1 MSQEFVRIILLNIVV
16 VVVVVVVVV
25 EAHLSRAEVVAEAWQ
40 GVEPANLAVEAPA
53 GRQARH

>member
-16 VVVVVVVVV
+16 VV
-25 EAHLSRAEVVAEAWQ
+25 EAHLSRPEVVAEAWQ

-53 GRQARH
+53 GRQAGH

>member
-16 VVVVVVVVV
+16 VVV
-25 EAHLSRAEVVAEAWQ
+25 EAHLPRAEVVAEAWQ

>member
-1 MSQEFVRIILLNIVV
+1 MSQEFVRIILLNI
-16 VVVVVVVVV
+16 VVVVV

-53 GRQARH
+53 GRQAGH

>member
-1 MSQEFVRIILLNIVV
+1 MSQEFVRIILLLNI
-16 VVVVVVVVV
+16 VVVVVVVV

>member
-16 VVVVVVVVV
+16 V
-25 EAHLSRAEVVAEAWQ
+25 EAHLSRAEVVSEAWQ

>member
-1 MSQEFVRIILLNIVV
+1 MSQEFVRIILLNIVA
-16 VVVVVVVVV
+16 VV

-53 GRQARH
+53 GRQAGH